1 LDLGAELLLGKKIIS
16 RPGAG
21 GDKHAP
27 NIQISV
33 KKNPI
38 LKILSTTILCG
49 CIASTRGIL
58 HQSAEKQKEKPA
70 VSPSV
75 LSISTDDR

>member
-1 LDLGAELLLGKKIIS
+1 M
-16 RPGAG
+16 
-21 GDKHAP
+21 HAP

-38 LKILSTTILCG
+38 LKILTTTILCG
-49 CIASTRGIL
+49 CIASAREIL
-58 HQSAEKQKEKPA
+58 HQSAEKEKEEPA

-75 LSISTDDR
+75 LSISTDDRQKAQIRSKKLATIFPKLK